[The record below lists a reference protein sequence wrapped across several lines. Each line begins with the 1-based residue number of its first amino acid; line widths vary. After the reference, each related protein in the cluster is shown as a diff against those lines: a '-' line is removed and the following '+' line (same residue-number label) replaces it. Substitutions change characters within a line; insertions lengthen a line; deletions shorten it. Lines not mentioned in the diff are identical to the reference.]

1 MYICASPGEMSIW
14 VLGRRQGFLFFF
26 FFFHFFATYPEFLMG
41 ILHNW
46 RAAFPWGK
54 CNHLTSFFF
63 ICILRNWWFNP
74 MGSLYLFTV
83 TFAHLKRILCYLG
96 KRGGK
101 KKKGFGLVYC
111 FASSFCHTEG
121 CAFPNL
127 IVGGYEG
134 GRNQRNGDQVWGGK
148 DGGRRMGEG
157 MWIRRRNGFETGCNK
172 LLEFTA
178 YFSDCM

>member
-1 MYICASPGEMSIW
+1 MLS
-14 VLGRRQGFLFFF
+14 
-26 FFFHFFATYPEFLMG
+26 
-41 ILHNW
+41 
-46 RAAFPWGK
+46 GK
-54 CNHLTSFFF
+54 KK
-63 ICILRNWWFNP
+63 
-74 MGSLYLFTV
+74 GQ
-83 TFAHLKRILCYLG
+83 
-96 KRGGK
+96 

-111 FASSFCHTEG
+111 FASSFCHTKG

-127 IVGGYEG
+127 ILGGSEG

>member
-101 KKKGFGLVYC
+101 KKKRIWLSLLFCQFFLPHRGMCISKFDCRRVWRREESKKWWSGLGW
-111 FASSFCHTEG
+111 EG
-121 CAFPNL
+121 
-127 IVGGYEG
+127 
-134 GRNQRNGDQVWGGK
+134 WGEE
-148 DGGRRMGEG
+148 DGGGNVDQEEKRLWNWM
-157 MWIRRRNGFETGCNK
+157 
-172 LLEFTA
+172 
-178 YFSDCM
+178 